1 MEEKIPVRDQQTS
14 QANHRTELG
23 DKENLYDDTKI
34 NSFIYQE
41 WLRSLQYNCFKKG
54 NISWKKKK

>member
-41 WLRSLQYNCFKKG
+41 WLGSLQYNCF
-54 NISWKKKK
+54 